1 MTLDIPTLYF
11 ISVVTNVAMTMTVMI
26 VALRQSIPGLKQ
38 LAWALVANTG
48 YYLVAGAREIIPE
61 ILAIGFG
68 NMLGSL
74 ALTLILLAILSYRRD
89 RMASVLYVTP
99 VVLMLIASMLLADD
113 RESRLIIASFIL
125 SYQTAMIL
133 WALLRRGYK
142 VVGRG
147 RMIMAATVL
156 VVVVTFTYRGL
167 SMWVGWHE
175 VAPFQSRDV
184 LTTIFYLIN
193 YLGMIFIA
201 FGFVLSTVEQSAEQN
216 RRFAQEDP
224 LTGLSNRRALFDAVD
239 KLCARAE
246 AAELPLSLM
255 VIDVDHFKQV
265 NDSHGHLVG
274 DAVLQHVATTI
285 KDRLRSNDIVGR
297 IGGEEFLAVLPD
309 TPPEGAKQV
318 AEELRQTLASN
329 NMVKEGVEIGV
340 TISVGL
346 YSAGRLHSSLT
357 VDSMIAMADEAL
369 YRAKAKGRDRVEVA
383 VAAEPSPA

>member
-1 MTLDIPTLYF
+1 MTLEIPTLYF
-11 ISVVTNVAMTMTVMI
+11 VSVVTNVAMTMTVMI
-26 VALRQSIPGLKQ
+26 VALRQSIPGLTQ

-48 YYLVAGAREIIPE
+48 YYLVAGAREIIPG

-74 ALTLILLAILSYRRD
+74 ALTLILLAVLSYRRD
-89 RMASVLYVTP
+89 RMAPVLYITP
-99 VVLMLIASMLLADD
+99 VILMFIASMLLADD
-113 RESRLIIASFIL
+113 RETRLIIASFIL

-133 WALLRRGYK
+133 WALLRGGYT

-147 RMIMAATVL
+147 RMIMATTVL
-156 VVVVTFTYRGL
+156 VVVVTYTYRGL
-167 SMWVGWHE
+167 AMWIGWHE

-216 RRFAQEDP
+216 RRFALEDP

-265 NDSHGHLVG
+265 NDRYGHLVG

-285 KDRLRSNDIVGR
+285 QDRLRSNDIVGR

-309 TPPEGAKQV
+309 TPPDGAKRV
-318 AEELRQTLASN
+318 AEELLQTMASKSFLN
-329 NMVKEGVEIGV
+329 EGEEIGV

-346 YSAGRLHSSLT
+346 YSSARLRSSQTL
-357 VDSMIAMADEAL
+357 DAMIAMADEAL
-369 YRAKAKGRDRVEVA
+369 YKAKAKGRNRIEVVKTTVPMQA
-383 VAAEPSPA
+383 